1 MPHGMKEK
9 IYEKGHGWSGNVGSE
24 AEVILQRGTTYRI
37 TDIEFTYTGA
47 NVKMEVVNQPSY
59 FVFGDE
65 DTFNNGATRHLR

>member
-1 MPHGMKEK
+1 MKEK
-9 IYEKGHGWSGNVGSE
+9 IYEKGHSWSGNVGSE

-47 NVKMEVVNQPSY
+47 NVKMEVVNQPNY